1 MLVVTSDM
9 DEEDLPVLDSDV
21 MEKIEKLQS
30 KLARLID
37 ISKLQKNA

>member
-9 DEEDLPVLDSDV
+9 DVDNMQVLDSDV

-30 KLARLID
+30 KLAKLID
-37 ISKLQKNA
+37 YSKVNQAA